1 MANPVKYTFDQA
13 FDGGAKT
20 RYDLEIERLVNEAD
34 QARKDGLAKGIE
46 EGRAQALGEI
56 EAATQE
62 AVLELTRAAKALFDQ
77 HQQLESCL
85 KQEMVHLS
93 YAIASKL
100 STALIRSKPT
110 AEIQAL
116 IEDCLATAAPEPRL
130 VVRVSESICE
140 TIAKQLDSMK
150 NATNFAGD
158 IVLIGEPQMAALD
171 CRVEWP
177 DGGSERKHSVVKHQ
191 IEDAVQ
197 RFVISDT
204 EQNADQ
210 SKERTTAQNPDTPNK
225 QSMEAE
231 TAAAL

>member
-1 MANPVKYTFDQA
+1 MTSPVKYTFDQA
-13 FDGGAKT
+13 FDGGAKS
-20 RYDLEIERLVNEAD
+20 RYDLEIERLVSEAD
-34 QARKDGLAKGIE
+34 QARIDGLAAGIE

-62 AVLELTRAAKALFDQ
+62 AVTELTRAAQALFDQ
-77 HQQLESCL
+77 HQQLESSL

-110 AEIQAL
+110 AEVQAL

-130 VVRVSESICE
+130 VVRVSESICD
-140 TIAKQLDSMK
+140 TIAEQLDAMK

-177 DGGSERKHSVVKHQ
+177 DGGSERKHNVVKHE

-204 EQNADQ
+204 EQNSAAA
-210 SKERTTAQNPDTPNK
+210 TAQPP
-225 QSMEAE
+225 EAE
-231 TAAAL
+231 SAAAL

>member
-1 MANPVKYTFDQA
+1 MTSPVKYTFDQA

-20 RYDLEIERLVNEAD
+20 RHDLEVERLVDEAN
-34 QARKDGLAKGIE
+34 QARKDSLAKGIE

-56 EAATQE
+56 EAATKE
-62 AVLELTRAAKALFDQ
+62 AVLELTRVAQNLFDQ
-77 HQQLESCL
+77 HQQLESSL

-100 STALIRSKPT
+100 SSALIRSKPT
-110 AEIQAL
+110 AEVQAL

-130 VVRVSESICE
+130 VVRVSETICDE
-140 TIAKQLDSMK
+140 IAKQLDAMK
-150 NATNFAGD
+150 NATSFAGD
-158 IVLIGEPQMAALD
+158 IVLIGEPKMTALD

-177 DGGSERKHSVVKHQ
+177 DGGTERKHDTVKHE

-204 EQNADQ
+204 ERNPQHAVEGQ
-210 SKERTTAQNPDTPNK
+210 SEAAPQKAPDTEATAQ
-225 QSMEAE
+225 
-231 TAAAL
+231 L